1 MYYAE
6 STCCVIISPPM
17 PKDSIMLTNSFT
29 LKSISIPRHLLSS
42 QTICMISVRTPS
54 FDGTPQAG
62 QLKINEALFPA
73 VGTIKYNVLL
83 TKVERTPSSAC
94 CRRERNASQSFFRRT
109 KTADKPVVNK
119 DSRRLLSSLVL
130 ILKVTLG
137 ISIVRRRNLV
147 PSLLF

>member
-1 MYYAE
+1 
-6 STCCVIISPPM
+6 
-17 PKDSIMLTNSFT
+17 MLVLVERKWQNRAWLGNTASFT

-42 QTICMISVRTPS
+42 QTICMINVKIPI
-54 FDGTPQAG
+54 FDGDPQAG

-94 CRRERNASQSFFRRT
+94 CRRERNESQSFFRRT
-109 KTADKPVVNK
+109 KTADKPAVVNK

>member
-1 MYYAE
+1 
-6 STCCVIISPPM
+6 M

-29 LKSISIPRHLLSS
+29 RKSISIPRHLLSS
-42 QTICMISVRTPS
+42 QTICMISVRIPS

-62 QLKINEALFPA
+62 QLKINEVLFHA
-73 VGTIKYNVLL
+73 VGGTIKYNVLL

-94 CRRERNASQSFFRRT
+94 CRREPELLVFFRRT
-109 KTADKPVVNK
+109 KTADKPVANK
-119 DSRRLLSSLVL
+119 DCRRLLSSLVL